1 MKKNITVEKVSKFVD
16 YKEEI
21 LTNTTRKEIEKSY
34 DIDIGQG
41 TEAYFSDRYGWT
53 LRKPIK

>member
-1 MKKNITVEKVSKFVD
+1 MNENKGKLTEKTEDFKENISSD
-16 YKEEI
+16 I
-21 LTNTTRKEIEKSY
+21 TRKEIEKSY
-34 DIDIGQG
+34 DIDLGEG

>member
-1 MKKNITVEKVSKFVD
+1 MNENKAKLTEKTEDFKENISSD
-16 YKEEI
+16 I
-21 LTNTTRKEIEKSY
+21 TRKEIEKSY
-34 DIDIGQG
+34 DIDLGEG

>member
-1 MKKNITVEKVSKFVD
+1 MKKTIIEKVQKNRDF
-16 YKEEI
+16 KEEV

-34 DIDIGQG
+34 GIDIGQG

-53 LRKPIK
+53 LRKTIK